1 MVPTSLNQGSMKTIL
16 IPFDFSEYALAAL
29 QSAKKIAAKAPVQLI
44 SVTVIP
50 SQIDWDLLPEKAR
63 KTYPD
68 LQEELDETYARI
80 PEYLKM
86 MSFSKNEIQVIVK
99 IGVPAEQIL
108 RVIDA
113 QHADLVVLGTYG
125 KGFSEGKFIG
135 STLQNVLINAPC
147 PVLAV
152 KKTLDGNAFRK
163 LAFASTFTGSSKQV
177 FDSFIPFVKLFSAS
191 LHLVYVN
198 TPEHFV
204 NTNEAERAMA
214 AFSKG
219 NEEVTLHSHVV
230 NDTTTVAGIHSFCV
244 AKGIAIVA
252 LVSVS
257 RKGKPS
263 YQIGTTETLIYNTD
277 RAVLSI
283 KAPQTTT

>member
-1 MVPTSLNQGSMKTIL
+1 MKTIL

-68 LQEELDETYARI
+68 LQEELDETSARI

-113 QHADLVVLGTYG
+113 HQVELVVLGAYG
-125 KGFSEGKFIG
+125 KGFTEGKFIG
-135 STLQNVLINAPC
+135 STLQNVLRNAPC
-147 PVLAV
+147 PVLVV
-152 KKTLDGNAFRK
+152 KKPLDGNAFRK
-163 LAFASTFTGSSKQV
+163 LAFASLFNGSSKKA
-177 FDSFIPFVKLFSAS
+177 FDSLIPFVKLFSAS

-198 TPEHFV
+198 TPEHFA
-204 NTNEAERAMA
+204 NTDEAERAMA

-219 NEEVTLHSHVV
+219 NEEIILHKHVV
-230 NDTTTVAGIHSFCV
+230 NNTNIVIGIHSFCV
-244 AKGIAIVA
+244 AKGIEVVA
-252 LVSVS
+252 LVSAN
-257 RKGKPS
+257 RKGMPS

>member
-1 MVPTSLNQGSMKTIL
+1 MKTIL

-68 LQEELDETYARI
+68 LQEELDETSARI

-86 MSFSKNEIQVIVK
+86 MSFSKNEIQVVVK

-135 STLQNVLINAPC
+135 STLQNVLRNAPC

-152 KKTLDGNAFRK
+152 KKSLDGNAFRK

-219 NEEVTLHSHVV
+219 NEEVTLHNHVV
-230 NDTTTVAGIHSFCV
+230 NDTTTVAGIHSFCE
-244 AKGIAIVA
+244 AQGIAIVA

-283 KAPQTTT
+283 KAPQSNS

>member
-1 MVPTSLNQGSMKTIL
+1 MKTIL

-29 QSAKKIAAKAPVQLI
+29 QSAKKIAAKATVQLI

-68 LQEELDETYARI
+68 LQEELDETSARI

-113 QHADLVVLGTYG
+113 QQADLVVLGTYG

-135 STLQNVLINAPC
+135 STLQNVLRNSPC

-152 KKTLDGNAFRK
+152 KKSLDGNAFRK
-163 LAFASTFTGSSKQV
+163 LAFALTFTGSSKQV

-283 KAPQTTT
+283 KAPQTNS

>member
-1 MVPTSLNQGSMKTIL
+1 MKTIL

-68 LQEELDETYARI
+68 LQEELDETSARI

-86 MSFSKNEIQVIVK
+86 MSFSKNEILVIVK

-113 QHADLVVLGTYG
+113 QQADLVVLGTYG

-135 STLQNVLINAPC
+135 STLQNVLRNAPC

-219 NEEVTLHSHVV
+219 NEEVTLHSHIV

>member
-1 MVPTSLNQGSMKTIL
+1 MVPTSLNQVSMKTIL

-63 KTYPD
+63 KTYPE
-68 LQEELDETYARI
+68 LQEELDETSARI

-86 MSFSKNEIQVIVK
+86 MSFSKNEILVIVK

-113 QHADLVVLGTYG
+113 QQVDLVVLGTYG

-135 STLQNVLINAPC
+135 STLQNVLRNAPC

-152 KKTLDGNAFRK
+152 KKSLDGNAFRK
-163 LAFASTFTGSSKQV
+163 LAFASTFTESSKQV

-219 NEEVTLHSHVV
+219 NEEITLHSHVV
-230 NDTTTVAGIHSFCV
+230 NNTTTVAGIHSFCV
-244 AKGIAIVA
+244 AKEIAIVA

-283 KAPQTTT
+283 KAPQTTI

>member
-29 QSAKKIAAKAPVQLI
+29 QSAKKIAAKATVQLI

-68 LQEELDETYARI
+68 LQEELDETSARI

-113 QHADLVVLGTYG
+113 QQVLGTYG

-135 STLQNVLINAPC
+135 STLQNVLRNAPC

-283 KAPQTTT
+283 KAPQTNS

>member
-1 MVPTSLNQGSMKTIL
+1 MKTIL

-68 LQEELDETYARI
+68 LQEELDETSARI

-86 MSFSKNEIQVIVK
+86 MSFSKNEILVIVK

-113 QHADLVVLGTYG
+113 QQVDLVVLGTYG

-135 STLQNVLINAPC
+135 STLQNVLRNAPC

-152 KKTLDGNAFRK
+152 KKSLDGNAFRK
-163 LAFASTFTGSSKQV
+163 LAFASTFTESSKQV

-219 NEEVTLHSHVV
+219 NEEITLYSHVV
-230 NDTTTVAGIHSFCV
+230 NNTTTVAGIHSFCV
-244 AKGIAIVA
+244 AKEIAIVA

-283 KAPQTTT
+283 KAPQTTI

>member
-1 MVPTSLNQGSMKTIL
+1 MKTIL

-68 LQEELDETYARI
+68 LQEELDETSARI

-86 MSFSKNEIQVIVK
+86 MSFSKNEILVIVK

-113 QHADLVVLGTYG
+113 QQVDLVVLGTYG

-135 STLQNVLINAPC
+135 STLQNVLRNAPC

-152 KKTLDGNAFRK
+152 KKSLDGNAFRK
-163 LAFASTFTGSSKQV
+163 LAFASTFTESSKQV

-219 NEEVTLHSHVV
+219 NEEITLHSHVV
-230 NDTTTVAGIHSFCV
+230 NNTTTVAGIHSFCV
-244 AKGIAIVA
+244 AKEIAIVA

-283 KAPQTTT
+283 KAPQTTIW

>member
-1 MVPTSLNQGSMKTIL
+1 MVPTSFNQGFMKTIL

-68 LQEELDETYARI
+68 LQEELDETSARI

-86 MSFSKNEIQVIVK
+86 MSFSKNEILVIVK

-113 QHADLVVLGTYG
+113 QQVDLVVLGTYG

-135 STLQNVLINAPC
+135 STLQNVLRNAPC

-152 KKTLDGNAFRK
+152 KKSLDGNAFRK
-163 LAFASTFTGSSKQV
+163 LAFASTFTESSKQV

-219 NEEVTLHSHVV
+219 NEEITLHSHVV
-230 NDTTTVAGIHSFCV
+230 NNTTTVAGIHSFCV
-244 AKGIAIVA
+244 AKEIAIVA

-283 KAPQTTT
+283 KAPQTTI

>member
-1 MVPTSLNQGSMKTIL
+1 MKTIL

-29 QSAKKIAAKAPVQLI
+29 QSAKKIAAKATVQLI

-68 LQEELDETYARI
+68 LQEELDETSARI

-113 QHADLVVLGTYG
+113 EQADLVVLGTYG

-135 STLQNVLINAPC
+135 STLQNMLRNSPC

-152 KKTLDGNAFRK
+152 KKSLDGNAFRK

-214 AFSKG
+214 SFSKG

-283 KAPQTTT
+283 KAPQTNS

>member
-1 MVPTSLNQGSMKTIL
+1 MKTIL

-29 QSAKKIAAKAPVQLI
+29 QSAKKIAAKATVQLI

-50 SQIDWDLLPEKAR
+50 SQIDWGLLPEKAR

-68 LQEELDETYARI
+68 LQEELDETSARI

-113 QHADLVVLGTYG
+113 EQADLVVLGTYG

-135 STLQNVLINAPC
+135 STLQNVLRNAPC

-283 KAPQTTT
+283 KAPQTNS

>member
-1 MVPTSLNQGSMKTIL
+1 MKTIL

-135 STLQNVLINAPC
+135 STLQNVLRNAPC

-152 KKTLDGNAFRK
+152 KKSLDGNAFRK

>member
-1 MVPTSLNQGSMKTIL
+1 MKTIF

-29 QSAKKIAAKAPVQLI
+29 QSAKKIAAKATVQLI

-68 LQEELDETYARI
+68 LQEELDETSARI

-113 QHADLVVLGTYG
+113 QQADLVVLGTYG

-135 STLQNVLINAPC
+135 STLQNVLRNSPC

-152 KKTLDGNAFRK
+152 KKSLDGNAFRK

-283 KAPQTTT
+283 KAPQTNS

>member
-1 MVPTSLNQGSMKTIL
+1 MKTIL

-29 QSAKKIAAKAPVQLI
+29 QSAKKIAAKATVQLI

-68 LQEELDETYARI
+68 LQEELDETSVRI
-80 PEYLKM
+80 PEFLKM
-86 MSFSKNEIQVIVK
+86 MSFSKNEILVIVK

-113 QHADLVVLGTYG
+113 QQADLVVLGTYG

-135 STLQNVLINAPC
+135 STLQNVLRNAPC

-214 AFSKG
+214 SFSKG

>member
-1 MVPTSLNQGSMKTIL
+1 MKTIL

-135 STLQNVLINAPC
+135 STLQNVLRNAPC

>member
-1 MVPTSLNQGSMKTIL
+1 MVPTSLNQVSMKTIL

-68 LQEELDETYARI
+68 LQEELDETSARI

-86 MSFSKNEIQVIVK
+86 MSFSKNEILVIVK

-113 QHADLVVLGTYG
+113 QQVDLVVLGTYG

-135 STLQNVLINAPC
+135 STLQNVLRNAPC

-152 KKTLDGNAFRK
+152 KKSLDGNAFRK
-163 LAFASTFTGSSKQV
+163 LAFASTFTESSKQV

-214 AFSKG
+214 DFSKG
-219 NEEVTLHSHVV
+219 NEEITLHCHVV
-230 NDTTTVAGIHSFCV
+230 NNTTTVAGIHSFCV
-244 AKGIAIVA
+244 AKEIAIVA

-277 RAVLSI
+277 RAVFSI
-283 KAPQTTT
+283 KAPQTTI

>member
-1 MVPTSLNQGSMKTIL
+1 MKTIL

-68 LQEELDETYARI
+68 LQEELDETSARI

-86 MSFSKNEIQVIVK
+86 MSFSKNEILVIVK

-113 QHADLVVLGTYG
+113 QQVDLVVLGTYG

-135 STLQNVLINAPC
+135 STLQNVLRNAPC

-152 KKTLDGNAFRK
+152 KKSLNGNAFRK
-163 LAFASTFTGSSKQV
+163 LAFASTFTESSKQV

-219 NEEVTLHSHVV
+219 NEEITLHSHVV
-230 NDTTTVAGIHSFCV
+230 NNTTTVAGIHSFCV
-244 AKGIAIVA
+244 AKEIAIVA

-283 KAPQTTT
+283 KAPQTTI

>member
-1 MVPTSLNQGSMKTIL
+1 MKTIL

-68 LQEELDETYARI
+68 LQEELDEASARI

-113 QHADLVVLGTYG
+113 YQADLVVLGTHG

-135 STLQNVLINAPC
+135 STLQNVLRNAPC
-147 PVLAV
+147 PILAV

-163 LAFASTFTGSSKQV
+163 LAFASTFTGSSKQA

-283 KAPQTTT
+283 KAPQRFI

>member
-1 MVPTSLNQGSMKTIL
+1 M
-16 IPFDFSEYALAAL
+16 
-29 QSAKKIAAKAPVQLI
+29 
-44 SVTVIP
+44 
-50 SQIDWDLLPEKAR
+50 
-63 KTYPD
+63 
-68 LQEELDETYARI
+68 
-80 PEYLKM
+80 
-86 MSFSKNEIQVIVK
+86 
-99 IGVPAEQIL
+99 
-108 RVIDA
+108 
-113 QHADLVVLGTYG
+113 VVLGTYG

-135 STLQNVLINAPC
+135 STLQNVLRNAPC

-283 KAPQTTT
+283 KAPQTNS

>member
-1 MVPTSLNQGSMKTIL
+1 MKTIL

-68 LQEELDETYARI
+68 LQEELDETSARI

-113 QHADLVVLGTYG
+113 EQADLVVLGTYG

-135 STLQNVLINAPC
+135 STLQNVLRNAPC

-163 LAFASTFTGSSKQV
+163 LAFCFNLYWVVQT
-177 FDSFIPFVKLFSAS
+177 SF
-191 LHLVYVN
+191 
-198 TPEHFV
+198 
-204 NTNEAERAMA
+204 R
-214 AFSKG
+214 
-219 NEEVTLHSHVV
+219 
-230 NDTTTVAGIHSFCV
+230 
-244 AKGIAIVA
+244 
-252 LVSVS
+252 
-257 RKGKPS
+257 
-263 YQIGTTETLIYNTD
+263 
-277 RAVLSI
+277 
-283 KAPQTTT
+283 

>member
-1 MVPTSLNQGSMKTIL
+1 MKTIL

-68 LQEELDETYARI
+68 LQEELDETSARI
-80 PEYLKM
+80 LEYLKM

-113 QHADLVVLGTYG
+113 EQADLVVLGTYG

-135 STLQNVLINAPC
+135 STLQNVLRNAPC

-283 KAPQTTT
+283 KAPQTNS

>member
-1 MVPTSLNQGSMKTIL
+1 MKTIL

-63 KTYPD
+63 KTYPE
-68 LQEELDETYARI
+68 LQEELDETSARI

-86 MSFSKNEIQVIVK
+86 MSFSKNEILVIVK

-113 QHADLVVLGTYG
+113 QQVDLVVLGTYG

-135 STLQNVLINAPC
+135 STLQNVLRNAPC

-152 KKTLDGNAFRK
+152 KKSLDGNAFRK
-163 LAFASTFTGSSKQV
+163 LAFASTFTESSKQV

-219 NEEVTLHSHVV
+219 NEEITLHSHVV
-230 NDTTTVAGIHSFCV
+230 NNTTTVAGIHSFCV
-244 AKGIAIVA
+244 AKEIAIVA

-283 KAPQTTT
+283 KAPQTTI